1 MTDWHAI
8 LIVALLAGIASLLYT
23 ISTQLERLI
32 QIMVRQRERLE
43 DSLCHPDYDQIRFQ
57 LRVFLEEANKETH
70 RAAKESLEARLSA
83 LGESARNRSGGE
95 R

>member
-1 MTDWHAI
+1 MTDWQAI
-8 LIVALLAGIASLLYT
+8 LIVALLAGIASALYT

-32 QIMVRQRERLE
+32 RVMVHQRERLE
-43 DSLCHPDYDQIRFQ
+43 HSLCHPDDDQIRFQ

-70 RAAKESLEARLSA
+70 LATKESLEARLSA